1 MDWLFIERNIPL
13 YIEAMKLTLGIGALG
28 VVLSVVIGFLC
39 SMVRYYRVPV
49 LNRIVGIYIEL
60 SRNTPLLIQLFFL
73 YYGLPKIGIKLNAF
87 VIAVIGLTFL
97 GASYMSEAFRGWLE
111 AVNKIQEE
119 SGLSIGLTKPQLM
132 RYIILPQALA
142 IAMPSVGA
150 NVIFLLKETSVFSA
164 IALADL
170 MFVAKYLIGI
180 YYKTN
185 EALFMLVVAYL
196 IILLPISVIFSVLER
211 KARYAGFG
219 N

>member
-97 GASYMSEAFRGWLE
+97 GASYMSEAFRGGLE
-111 AVNKIQEE
+111 AVNKI
-119 SGLSIGLTKPQLM
+119 SI
-132 RYIILPQALA
+132 
-142 IAMPSVGA
+142 
-150 NVIFLLKETSVFSA
+150 
-164 IALADL
+164 
-170 MFVAKYLIGI
+170 
-180 YYKTN
+180 
-185 EALFMLVVAYL
+185 
-196 IILLPISVIFSVLER
+196 
-211 KARYAGFG
+211 
-219 N
+219 